1 MKRERVFVCGRLSD
15 PLLVLGLIMS
25 DPPTVMEV
33 DWCHCDGTKIHATI
47 KIQHC
52 YNLKQDLAPTFDSFC
67 VSLRTL
73 LVPQDPPGFTPRRT
87 PD

>member
-1 MKRERVFVCGRLSD
+1 MRTPERPTAGARSD
-15 PLLVLGLIMS
+15 HERS
-25 DPPTVMEV
+25 ATVMEV

-52 YNLKQDLAPTFDSFC
+52 YNLNKDLAPTFDSFC